1 MRKMSMA
8 VLGILLVSAPLL
20 AHHGA
25 AALDT
30 GKEVTLKGTVTEWIW
45 SNPHCFLQFDAK
57 DDTGKVR
64 NWAVETQ
71 NPTAMTQRGWSRTS
85 FTAGDEVTVILEP
98 VMALE
103 VSPDA
108 LQALGSLSDIVTAIH
123 HDRPQRP
130 ALAQSVPLIRA
141 NSMWAATVDGVNI
154 DGRGQ
159 IVVILDSGVEKDQPV
174 RGQGG
179 PARPVDSAAA
189 LAALVAKTERL
200 EREMRDYEDLLRRRG
215 MTPSI
220 WPVSGKL
227 ESGMGGRR
235 NPFGGRGFEYHEGQ
249 DIDAVYGTPVMVAAS
264 GTVTIAGRERGYG
277 NVIYVDH
284 GAGLSTRYGHLSQ
297 IDVKI
302 GQTVTRGQT
311 IGLVGSTG
319 RSTGPHLHY
328 EVRINN
334 QPVDPR
340 QYLPGAE
347 R

>member
-1 MRKMSMA
+1 MIRDDRFYAFIVARTSRSRAHIRRICVRKRWLKAAAVVLVA
-8 VLGILLVSAPLL
+8 VLAGLSYGFYGLTQQAEHLRIERENQKLRAEN
-20 AHHGA
+20 
-25 AALDT
+25 D
-30 GKEVTLKGTVTEWIW
+30 KQKQE
-45 SNPHCFLQFDAK
+45 LQRLNNRVD
-57 DDTGKVR
+57 
-64 NWAVETQ
+64 AVEDT
-71 NPTAMTQRGWSRTS
+71 SRK
-85 FTAGDEVTVILEP
+85 
-98 VMALE
+98 
-103 VSPDA
+103 
-108 LQALGSLSDIVTAIH
+108 
-123 HDRPQRP
+123 
-130 ALAQSVPLIRA
+130 LAEI
-141 NSMWAATVDGVNI
+141 
-154 DGRGQ
+154 
-159 IVVILDSGVEKDQPV
+159 SGVEKDAQPV

-249 DIDAVYGTPVMVAAS
+249 DIDASYGTPVMVAAG
-264 GTVTIAGRERGYG
+264 GTVTIAGRQRGYG

-284 GAGLSTRYGHLSQ
+284 GAGLSTRYGHLSE

>member
-1 MRKMSMA
+1 MIRDDRFYAFIVARTSR
-8 VLGILLVSAPLL
+8 SR
-20 AHHGA
+20 AHIRRICVHKRWLKA
-25 AALDT
+25 AA
-30 GKEVTLKGTVTEWIW
+30 VV
-45 SNPHCFLQFDAK
+45 FLAVMAGLSYGFYGLTQQAEHL
-57 DDTGKVR
+57 R
-64 NWAVETQ
+64 IERENWKLRAENDKQKQELQRLNNRVDAVEDT
-71 NPTAMTQRGWSRTS
+71 SRK
-85 FTAGDEVTVILEP
+85 
-98 VMALE
+98 
-103 VSPDA
+103 
-108 LQALGSLSDIVTAIH
+108 
-123 HDRPQRP
+123 
-130 ALAQSVPLIRA
+130 LAEI
-141 NSMWAATVDGVNI
+141 
-154 DGRGQ
+154 
-159 IVVILDSGVEKDQPV
+159 SGVEKDQPV

-249 DIDAVYGTPVMVAAS
+249 DIDASYGTPVMVAAG
-264 GTVTIAGRERGYG
+264 GTITIAGRQRGYG

-284 GAGLSTRYGHLSQ
+284 GAGLSTRYGHLSE

>member
-1 MRKMSMA
+1 MTRDDRFYAFIVARTSRSRAHIRRICVHKRWLKA
-8 VLGILLVSAPLL
+8 GAFVLVAML
-20 AHHGA
+20 AGLSYGFYGLTQQAEHLRIEHENQKLRA
-25 AALDT
+25 ENDHQRQ
-30 GKEVTLKGTVTEWIW
+30 E
-45 SNPHCFLQFDAK
+45 LQQLNNRVD
-57 DDTGKVR
+57 
-64 NWAVETQ
+64 AVED
-71 NPTAMTQRGWSRTS
+71 ASRK
-85 FTAGDEVTVILEP
+85 
-98 VMALE
+98 
-103 VSPDA
+103 
-108 LQALGSLSDIVTAIH
+108 
-123 HDRPQRP
+123 
-130 ALAQSVPLIRA
+130 LAEI
-141 NSMWAATVDGVNI
+141 
-154 DGRGQ
+154 
-159 IVVILDSGVEKDQPV
+159 SGVENNTQPA

-189 LAALVAKTERL
+189 LAVLVAKTERL
-200 EREMRDYEDLLRRRG
+200 EREMHDYENLLRQRG

-249 DIDAVYGTPVMVAAS
+249 DIDASYGTPVMVAAG
-264 GTVTIAGRERGYG
+264 GTVTIAGRQRGYG

-284 GAGLSTRYGHLSQ
+284 GAGLSTRYGHLSE
-297 IDVKI
+297 IDVKV
-302 GQTVTRGQT
+302 GQMVTRGQT

-347 R
+347 K

>member
-1 MRKMSMA
+1 MIRDDRFYAFIVARTSR
-8 VLGILLVSAPLL
+8 SR
-20 AHHGA
+20 AHIRRICVHKRWLKA
-25 AALDT
+25 AALVLVAVMAGLSYGFYGLTQQAEHLRIERENQKLRAEND
-30 GKEVTLKGTVTEWIW
+30 KQKQE
-45 SNPHCFLQFDAK
+45 LQRLNNRVD
-57 DDTGKVR
+57 
-64 NWAVETQ
+64 AVEDT
-71 NPTAMTQRGWSRTS
+71 SRK
-85 FTAGDEVTVILEP
+85 
-98 VMALE
+98 
-103 VSPDA
+103 
-108 LQALGSLSDIVTAIH
+108 
-123 HDRPQRP
+123 
-130 ALAQSVPLIRA
+130 LAEI
-141 NSMWAATVDGVNI
+141 
-154 DGRGQ
+154 
-159 IVVILDSGVEKDQPV
+159 SGVEKDAQPV

-249 DIDAVYGTPVMVAAS
+249 DIDAAYGTPVIVAAS
-264 GTVTIAGRERGYG
+264 GTVTIAGRQRGYG

-297 IDVKI
+297 IDVTI
-302 GQTVTRGQT
+302 GQSVTRGQT

>member
-1 MRKMSMA
+1 MIRDDRFYAFIVARTSR
-8 VLGILLVSAPLL
+8 SR
-20 AHHGA
+20 AHIRRICFHKRWLKA
-25 AALDT
+25 AAVVFVAVMAGLSYGFYGLTQQAEHLRIARENQKLRAEND
-30 GKEVTLKGTVTEWIW
+30 KQKQE
-45 SNPHCFLQFDAK
+45 LQKLNNRVD
-57 DDTGKVR
+57 
-64 NWAVETQ
+64 AVEDT
-71 NPTAMTQRGWSRTS
+71 SRK
-85 FTAGDEVTVILEP
+85 
-98 VMALE
+98 
-103 VSPDA
+103 
-108 LQALGSLSDIVTAIH
+108 
-123 HDRPQRP
+123 
-130 ALAQSVPLIRA
+130 LAEI
-141 NSMWAATVDGVNI
+141 
-154 DGRGQ
+154 
-159 IVVILDSGVEKDQPV
+159 SGVEKDAQPV

-189 LAALVAKTERL
+189 LAALVVKTARL

>member
-1 MRKMSMA
+1 MIRDDRFYAFIVARTSKSR
-8 VLGILLVSAPLL
+8 
-20 AHHGA
+20 AHIRRICVHKRWLKA
-25 AALDT
+25 AA
-30 GKEVTLKGTVTEWIW
+30 VV
-45 SNPHCFLQFDAK
+45 FLAVMAGLSYGFYGLTQQAEHL
-57 DDTGKVR
+57 R
-64 NWAVETQ
+64 IERENWKLRAENDKQKQELQRLNNRVDAVEDT
-71 NPTAMTQRGWSRTS
+71 SRK
-85 FTAGDEVTVILEP
+85 
-98 VMALE
+98 
-103 VSPDA
+103 
-108 LQALGSLSDIVTAIH
+108 
-123 HDRPQRP
+123 
-130 ALAQSVPLIRA
+130 LAEI
-141 NSMWAATVDGVNI
+141 
-154 DGRGQ
+154 
-159 IVVILDSGVEKDQPV
+159 SGVEKDQPV

-347 R
+347 K

>member
-1 MRKMSMA
+1 MIRDDRFYAFIVARTSKSR
-8 VLGILLVSAPLL
+8 
-20 AHHGA
+20 AHIRRICVHKRWLKA
-25 AALDT
+25 AA
-30 GKEVTLKGTVTEWIW
+30 VV
-45 SNPHCFLQFDAK
+45 FLAVMAGLSYGFYGLTQQAEHLRIARENQKLRAENDK
-57 DDTGKVR
+57 QKQELQKLNNRVD
-64 NWAVETQ
+64 AVEDT
-71 NPTAMTQRGWSRTS
+71 SRK
-85 FTAGDEVTVILEP
+85 
-98 VMALE
+98 
-103 VSPDA
+103 
-108 LQALGSLSDIVTAIH
+108 
-123 HDRPQRP
+123 
-130 ALAQSVPLIRA
+130 LAEI
-141 NSMWAATVDGVNI
+141 
-154 DGRGQ
+154 
-159 IVVILDSGVEKDQPV
+159 SGVEKDQPV

-284 GAGLSTRYGHLSQ
+284 GAGVTTRYGHLSQ

-302 GQTVTRGQT
+302 GQIVARGQT
-311 IGLVGSTG
+311 ICLVGSTG

-340 QYLPGAE
+340 QYLPGAD

>member
-1 MRKMSMA
+1 MIRDDRFYAFVVARTSRSRAHIRRICVHKRWLKAAGVVFVVVMAGLSYGFYGLTQQAEHLRIERENRKLRA
-8 VLGILLVSAPLL
+8 EN
-20 AHHGA
+20 
-25 AALDT
+25 D
-30 GKEVTLKGTVTEWIW
+30 KQKQE
-45 SNPHCFLQFDAK
+45 LQRLNNRVD
-57 DDTGKVR
+57 
-64 NWAVETQ
+64 AVEDT
-71 NPTAMTQRGWSRTS
+71 SRK
-85 FTAGDEVTVILEP
+85 
-98 VMALE
+98 
-103 VSPDA
+103 
-108 LQALGSLSDIVTAIH
+108 
-123 HDRPQRP
+123 
-130 ALAQSVPLIRA
+130 LAEI
-141 NSMWAATVDGVNI
+141 
-154 DGRGQ
+154 
-159 IVVILDSGVEKDQPV
+159 SGVEKDQPV

-249 DIDAVYGTPVMVAAS
+249 DIDASYGTPVMVAAG
-264 GTVTIAGRERGYG
+264 GTVMIAGRQRGYG

-284 GAGLSTRYGHLSQ
+284 GAGLSTRYGHLSE